1 MRRESLASSSAIAV
15 CTVALLA
22 GSVSAQSSGPL
33 LISQNSVFALGN
45 QAPSLSLDGN
55 ELVAREQIPSIGA
68 NPAPAHIFQR
78 SGGTWSQQQVFSVP
92 DTWGMGVVDTMNVS
106 IRGAQLV
113 IGVSNGVE
121 GGGDV
126 RISQFSG
133 GSWGPLTIVPTPD
146 DFNNFGTSVLT
157 REGLVFVG
165 EPDDSIDI
173 SAVHVYRQ
181 VGADWKLINSWSN
194 PGGSSSIYGT
204 LLADSG
210 DTLLVASKDSV
221 DVRVRGA
228 TASVWNHQALL
239 GPVGIATPVAIAVD
253 GDTAVVGFNS
263 NTGAWSADVF
273 QRSGTS
279 WSLTSTLAPSDPV
292 PNNLFGAAVGV
303 HGSTIYVGA
312 PGADSFE
319 GAVYVFQLQSGTWS
333 ETAKIVPAA
342 PVAGGHFGASLVVD
356 GTTLAV
362 GANTSSSM
370 PPAVGAVYFFDV
382 TPLAPTATYCTA
394 KVNSQ
399 GCLPQISALGVPGAT
414 NPNPFAIDAANVINH
429 KTGLVLYSIAGSAAT
444 PFQGGTLCLASPLHR
459 TPGQNSGGN
468 PGPDDCSGSYSFNF
482 NARVQSGIDPALQ
495 PGVQVWAQYYTR
507 DPASSFGVGLTDA
520 VVFTIGS

>member
-1 MRRESLASSSAIAV
+1 MRHSSSALFAIVGCAV
-15 CTVALLA
+15 AMLA

-33 LISQNSVFALGN
+33 QISQNSVFALGN
-45 QAPSLSLDGN
+45 QAPSLSLDGT
-55 ELVAREQIPSIGA
+55 ELVAREQISSIGA
-68 NPAPAHIFQR
+68 TPAPAHIFQR

-92 DTWGMGVVDTMNVS
+92 DTWGMGTLDTANVS
-106 IRGAQLV
+106 IRGSLLV

-133 GSWGPLTIVPTPD
+133 GTWGPLTIVPTPD
-146 DFNNFGTSVLT
+146 DFNNFGDSVLT

-165 EPDDSIDI
+165 EPDTSIGI
-173 SAVHVYRQ
+173 GAVHVYRQ
-181 VGADWKLINSWSN
+181 NGAGWLLVNSWGA
-194 PGGSSSIYGT
+194 PPSSSGTYGD

-210 DTLLVASKDSV
+210 NTMLIAGSSMV
-221 DVRVRGA
+221 DVRVRGT
-228 TASVWNHQALL
+228 TASDWSEQALL
-239 GPVGIATPVAIAVD
+239 DPVGNASPRSIAID
-253 GDTAVVGFNS
+253 GDIAVVGSVSSPTAFHVE
-263 NTGAWSADVF
+263 VF
-273 QRSGTS
+273 HRSGTA
-279 WSLTSTLAPSDPV
+279 WSLMSTLTGSDTV
-292 PNNLFGAAVGV
+292 TSDQFGASVGV
-303 HGSTIYVGA
+303 HGATIYVGA
-312 PGADSFE
+312 PGVNANQ
-319 GAVYVFQLQSGTWS
+319 GAVYVFQFQSGTWS

-342 PVAGGHFGASLVVD
+342 PVLGGHFGASLVVD
-356 GTTLAV
+356 GATLAV
-362 GANTSSSM
+362 GANTSSGM
-370 PPAVGAVYFFDV
+370 PSSGAVYFFDV
-382 TPLAPTATYCTA
+382 TPLAPPATYCTA

-399 GCLPQISALGVPGAT
+399 GCVPQISALGVPGAT

-429 KTGLVLYSIAGSAAT
+429 KTGLVLYSIAGAAAT

-495 PGVQVWAQYYTR
+495 PGVEVWAQYYTR